1 MTIIF
6 FYAFLYV
13 KTMVLCQNGNLD
25 NSTANCEIF
34 PFCFIIEAWGNGIE
48 ARILPKIVYAGP
60 LTHEKQLTT

>member
-13 KTMVLCQNGNLD
+13 KTMVLYQNGNL
-25 NSTANCEIF
+25 NNCTANCEIF
-34 PFCFIIEAWGNGIE
+34 PFRFIIEAWGNGIE
-48 ARILPKIVYAGP
+48 AWILSKIVYAGP